1 MSGSVTGCG
10 VIIVILGGTLMLASS
25 GTVFGFKINHPAI
38 ATPMATIIA
47 GPKKCLFNVIA
58 PYRITADA
66 WSYVSLRVLLDQYQ
80 YAESQIEPLAW
91 RWCDAFAGVAV
102 VAPSVAYHNRSS
114 LSYP

>member
-25 GTVFGFKINHPAI
+25 RTVFGFKINHPAI

-80 YAESQIEPLAW
+80 YAESQSEPRVLQW
-91 RWCDAFAGVAV
+91 FDAFEGAV
-102 VAPSVAYHNRSS
+102 GGGTKCCLP
-114 LSYP
+114 